1 MYQGLDDDLSG
12 SISPSRI
19 NTCSANLLTALTP
32 IEPIFTAHNILNRL
46 IPRYL
51 DNIQIYYQFDEIIQT
66 VIHHVKYQKMNY
78 CAIQVAQYASHCYES
93 VIENNKM
100 IIPVPL
106 HPLREKERGF
116 NQSYYIAKGLFY
128 NDIDSINHK
137 ILLRIRSTETQTELN
152 REERQHNVQDAFK
165 VNSGEL
171 IKDKLVILVDDVVTT
186 GATMNEC
193 AKVLLDAG
201 AKKIIGYAIA
211 TPVE

>member
-1 MYQGLDDDLSG
+1 MNIKNIITQQLEGLLQLVYPPLCLSCQQIIDTQTKVG
-12 SISPSRI
+12 NICQLCLDKLKPLSP
-19 NTCSANLLTALTP
+19 NYVQN
-32 IEPIFTAHNILNRL
+32 NILNRL

-128 NDIDSINHK
+128 NDIDSINHNNTMVHK
-137 ILLRIRSTETQTELN
+137 ITSGFNLTE
-152 REERQHNVQDAFK
+152 HKSD
-165 VNSGEL
+165 
-171 IKDKLVILVDDVVTT
+171 
-186 GATMNEC
+186 
-193 AKVLLDAG
+193 
-201 AKKIIGYAIA
+201 Y
-211 TPVE
+211 